1 MPARTDPQ
9 TGKRVWYRPDR
20 IEDLYTATSDNTFIT
35 INAPT
40 AGPRQQQAL
49 KLGDENNK
57 EAQPAA
63 LQLYSLSTPNGWKVG
78 MMLEEMGVPYD
89 AHVINIRFPE
99 DITPLTLRDLAKAGL
114 KCRRFFLADFGH
126 HTSPSIHADT
136 ESDWLELLLAVLPTS
151 GFVGVTP
158 NSKIP
163 ALLDLDG
170 VGDGKPLAIME
181 GAAIMMHLGAKYPEH
196 NLLPA
201 DPRLRSECLQW
212 LFFQVGSQG
221 PMTGNFGHF
230 LVYAP
235 EDAIEARDY
244 GVARYGMDVQRLA
257 HVLERHLAGYGD
269 FQGSCE
275 MRPEGARSYLVGDAY
290 SIADMACWPWVQALV
305 GKGYNREGQAPSRE
319 FMRVNRYP
327 NLLAWH
333 KRILDKPSTYRGMR
347 VCSNGKTKPWLLKQS
362 KL

>member
-89 AHVINIRFPE
+89 AHVINIGRGDQF
-99 DITPLTLRDLAKAGL
+99 
-114 KCRRFFLADFGH
+114 
-126 HTSPSIHADT
+126 
-136 ESDWLELLLAVLPTS
+136 TS